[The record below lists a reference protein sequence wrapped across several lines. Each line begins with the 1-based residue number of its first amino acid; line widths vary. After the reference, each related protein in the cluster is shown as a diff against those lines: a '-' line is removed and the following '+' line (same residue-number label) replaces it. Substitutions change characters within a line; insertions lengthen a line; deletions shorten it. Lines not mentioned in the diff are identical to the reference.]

1 MYTLRVYLVVRDER
15 RFEPAQGI
23 RGLRAVLRLEGLLEL
38 TPRHHPRE
46 KLEMRPPGCA
56 REEKAM
62 QVVRRSEERRKGGGT
77 AVGGCV
83 PEEAGD
89 EVVDGFRG
97 VLHGHLRQRRPQG
110 QLLQYTSKCLKQN
123 KVGVALTV
131 Q

>member
-1 MYTLRVYLVVRDER
+1 MSAALSRPRAYVVCGPYSAWKAAWNSLHDTTRVKNWKCVRLD
-15 RFEPAQGI
+15 
-23 RGLRAVLRLEGLLEL
+23 V
-38 TPRHHPRE
+38 HD
-46 KLEMRPPGCA
+46 K
-56 REEKAM
+56 KKSM
-62 QVVRRSEERRKGGGT
+62 QVVRMRKMRKGGGT

-110 QLLQYTSKCLKQN
+110 QLLQYTSKWLKQN